1 MFTISIAADED
12 DTYEMDHSEACE
24 FLDNLGIIGLEA
36 CRDAEDSIE
45 VTYMTDNNVPV
56 FIEYH
61 ADSRI

>member
-1 MFTISIAADED
+1 MFTITVSEDEV
-12 DTYEMDHSEACE
+12 YEFNHSDACE

-36 CRDAEDSIE
+36 CRDAEDFGDAS
-45 VTYMTDNNVPV
+45 YHGNNVHV